1 MAHALTSGYTIS
13 YMTEKTY
20 LGCKGGNLTCRVGG
34 AYLKVPEMK
43 PLHSYFG
50 ISSSNREYIHRSGYV
65 FRTR

>member
-13 YMTEKTY
+13 DMTEKTY

-43 PLHSYFG
+43 PLYS
-50 ISSSNREYIHRSGYV
+50 
-65 FRTR
+65 